1 MEIETTSSSSA
12 GVPGGCDSY
21 IFYAKTSQSHIISK
35 LFEAL
40 NANVNDINLWIGG
53 TNMTAMCTDASQQRT
68 THLRLESKSFD
79 VWHVQPGARVLVG
92 INLPLLFKLV
102 KDSIKAQNPLTL
114 FIKRDTQ
121 RFFVR
126 VDKQRRKGVVS
137 SAGSGGAAGG
147 SEDCDCTG
155 GFDDSSVPIL
165 TLSPQMPQLPTAAYR
180 TMISMDSHAFLQI
193 CKMCQHTSTERIR
206 IFTDVSARTLTIQS
220 EGTHNPADKRVTLA
234 ESDGDVMFRTVGPEN
249 FSSLFT
255 LRLCHEIGKS
265 TTLSDHMHLYL
276 EPNQPLVFQFDAGN
290 LGYLKFYLQSRS
302 EE

>member
-1 MEIETTSSSSA
+1 MEIETASD
-12 GVPGGCDSY
+12 GVPGGCDAY
-21 IFYAKTSQSHIISK
+21 IFYAKTSQSHVIAK
-35 LFEAL
+35 VFEAL
-40 NANVNDINLWIGG
+40 NACVNDINLWIGG
-53 TNMTAMCTDASQQRT
+53 TNVTAMCTDASQQRT

-79 VWHVQPGARVLVG
+79 TWYVQPGARVLVG

-102 KDSIKAQNPLTL
+102 KDSIKDKNPLTL

-126 VDKQRRKGVVS
+126 VDKRRKGMATA
-137 SAGSGGAAGG
+137 SAGAGG
-147 SEDCDCTG
+147 GVEEESIG

-180 TMISMDSHAFLQI
+180 TMISMDSHSFLQI

-206 IFTDVSARTLTIQS
+206 IFTDVTARTLTIQS

-234 ESDGDVMFRTVGPEN
+234 ESDGDVVFRTVGPEN

>member
-1 MEIETTSSSSA
+1 MEIETTASVVS
-12 GVPGGCDSY
+12 GGSDAY
-21 IFYAKTSQSHIISK
+21 IFYAKTSQSHIIAK

-40 NANVNDINLWIGG
+40 NANVNDINLWIGA

-102 KDSIKAQNPLTL
+102 KDSIKDKNPLAL

-126 VDKQRRKGVVS
+126 VDKRRKGMS
-137 SAGSGGAAGG
+137 GSAGAGGA
-147 SEDCDCTG
+147 EDESSG

-180 TMISMDSHAFLQI
+180 TMISMDSHTFLQI

-206 IFTDVSARTLTIQS
+206 IFTDVAARTLTIQS

-234 ESDGDVMFRTVGPEN
+234 ESDGDVVFRTVGPDN

>member
-1 MEIETTSSSSA
+1 MEIETS
-12 GVPGGCDSY
+12 GCGLDTY
-21 IFYAKTSQSHIISK
+21 MFYAKTSQSHIIAK

-40 NANVNDINLWIGG
+40 NANVNDINLWIGA

-79 VWHVQPGARVLVG
+79 LWHVQPGARVLVG
-92 INLPLLFKLV
+92 INLPLLYKLV

-126 VDKQRRKGVVS
+126 VDKQRRKS
-137 SAGSGGAAGG
+137 TTPSAGEGTT
-147 SEDCDCTG
+147 EFDCTG

-165 TLSPQMPQLPTAAYR
+165 TLSPQQPQLPTAAYR
-180 TMISMDSHAFLQI
+180 TMISIDSHVFLQI

-206 IFTDVSARTLTIQS
+206 ISTDVLARSVTIQS
-220 EGTHNPADKRVTLA
+220 EGSHNPADKRVTLA
-234 ESDGDVMFRTVGPEN
+234 ESDGDIVFRTAGPDN

-255 LRLCHEIGKS
+255 LRLCHEIGKA
-265 TTLSDHMHLYL
+265 TTLSDHVHLFF

>member
-1 MEIETTSSSSA
+1 MEIEPTTSSL
-12 GVPGGCDSY
+12 PGGCDAY
-21 IFYAKTSQSHIISK
+21 IFYAKTSQSHIIAK
-35 LFEAL
+35 LLEAL
-40 NANVNDINLWIGG
+40 NANVNDINLWIGS

-79 VWHVQPGARVLVG
+79 VWYVQPGARVLVG

-102 KDSIKAQNPLTL
+102 KDSIKDKNPLTL

-126 VDKQRRKGVVS
+126 VDKRRKGMAS
-137 SAGSGGAAGG
+137 GSAGAGGAD
-147 SEDCDCTG
+147 EECVG

-234 ESDGDVMFRTVGPEN
+234 ESDGDVVFRTVGPEN

>member
-1 MEIETTSSSSA
+1 MEIETSSP
-12 GVPGGCDSY
+12 GVPGGSDAY
-21 IFYAKTSQSHIISK
+21 IFYAKTSQSHIIAK
-35 LFEAL
+35 LLEAL

-102 KDSIKAQNPLTL
+102 KDSIKDKNPLTL

-126 VDKQRRKGVVS
+126 VDKRRKGMS
-137 SAGSGGAAGG
+137 GSAGAGG
-147 SEDCDCTG
+147 DEGECVG

-206 IFTDVSARTLTIQS
+206 IFTDVAARTLTIQS

-234 ESDGDVMFRTVGPEN
+234 ESDGDVVFRTVGPEN

>member
-1 MEIETTSSSSA
+1 MEIESTTSAASL
-12 GVPGGCDSY
+12 DTY
-21 IFYAKTSQSHIISK
+21 MFYAKTSQSHIISK

-40 NANVNDINLWIGG
+40 NANVNDINLWIGA

-92 INLPLLFKLV
+92 INLPLLYKLV

-126 VDKQRRKGVVS
+126 VDKQRRKGATPAGSAGAGEGS
-137 SAGSGGAAGG
+137 SAS
-147 SEDCDCTG
+147 SEFDCTG

-165 TLSPQMPQLPTAAYR
+165 TLSPQQPQLPTAAYR
-180 TMISMDSHAFLQI
+180 TMISMDSHIFLQI

-206 IFTDVSARTLTIQS
+206 ISTDVTARSVTIQS
-220 EGTHNPADKRVTLA
+220 EGSHNPADKRVTLA
-234 ESDGDVMFRTVGPEN
+234 ESDGDIVFRTAGPEN

-255 LRLCHEIGKS
+255 LRLCHEIGKA
-265 TTLSDHMHLYL
+265 TTLSEHVHLFF

>member
-1 MEIETTSSSSA
+1 MEIETSA
-12 GVPGGCDSY
+12 LDTY
-21 IFYAKTSQSHIISK
+21 MFYAKTSQSHIISK

-40 NANVNDINLWIGG
+40 NANVNDINLWIGA

-79 VWHVQPGARVLVG
+79 VWHVQPAARVLVG
-92 INLPLLFKLV
+92 INLPLLYKLV

-126 VDKQRRKGVVS
+126 VDKQRRKGAAP
-137 SAGSGGAAGG
+137 SAGEGGGASS
-147 SEDCDCTG
+147 SEFDCTG

-165 TLSPQMPQLPTAAYR
+165 TLSPQQPQLPTAAYR
-180 TMISMDSHAFLQI
+180 TMISMDSHIFLQI

-206 IFTDVSARTLTIQS
+206 ISTDVTARSVTIQS
-220 EGTHNPADKRVTLA
+220 EGSHNPADKRVTLA
-234 ESDGDVMFRTVGPEN
+234 ESDGDIVFRTAGPEN

-255 LRLCHEIGKS
+255 LRLCHEIGKA
-265 TTLSDHMHLYL
+265 TTLSDHVHLFF